1 MAFKMKRSPV
11 KGKLSNFF
19 KGIFSK
25 EGSSKRIEKQVR
37 KNQGQTNLEKRRAE
51 KKTRKPGE
59 SKFQADVRRRQE
71 ANKAKRKQKRIEEQS
86 IKLADEKYGPEGIFI
101 KG

>member
-19 KGIFSK
+19 SSLGRKGI
-25 EGSSKRIEKQVR
+25 EKRQEKQVR
-37 KNQGQTNLEKRRAE
+37 ENQGMTNLEKRRAE

-86 IKLADEKYGPEGIFI
+86 IKLADEKYGESGIEI

>member
-1 MAFKMKRSPV
+1 MKSSPTK
-11 KGKLSNFF
+11 KGLFSNFF
-19 KGIFSK
+19 SSLGRKGT
-25 EGSSKRIEKQVR
+25 EKRQEKQVR
-37 KNQGQTNLEKRRAE
+37 ENQGMTNLEKRRAE

-86 IKLADEKYGPEGIFI
+86 IKLADEKYGESGIEI